1 MASEVF
7 QTFGRFAPPRDVAN
21 RSPIDSRLLMR
32 TLNRCY
38 DYDNDNDNDNDNEC
52 LTDFCLVTKP
62 RQ

>member
-1 MASEVF
+1 
-7 QTFGRFAPPRDVAN
+7 
-21 RSPIDSRLLMR
+21 MR

>member
-1 MASEVF
+1 
-7 QTFGRFAPPRDVAN
+7 
-21 RSPIDSRLLMR
+21 MR

-38 DYDNDNDNDNDNEC
+38 DYDNDNDNDNEC

>member
-1 MASEVF
+1 MS
-7 QTFGRFAPPRDVAN
+7 
-21 RSPIDSRLLMR
+21 

-38 DYDNDNDNDNDNEC
+38 DYDNDNDNDNEC